1 MNQKYTPLFNQLVA
15 HIERNPV
22 SFHVPGHKNGTVFP
36 AKASHW
42 YEKILQL
49 DQTEI
54 SGLDDLHQAE
64 GVIKGAQQLA
74 AELYNVKHSFF
85 LIGGSTAGNLAMIMS
100 QLTEGDTLLLQ
111 RNCHQSV
118 FHAVELSGAR
128 PVYLQPETD
137 EKTGLS
143 LGINKETLRKAIK
156 KYPEA
161 KAVFLTTPTYEGYV
175 QPLDEHINMAH
186 EAGMVVMADEAH
198 GAHLIFNHEEWPQS
212 ALASGADIVVQSAHK
227 MLPAMTMTAFLHV
240 KDDRRIEVDR
250 LRNYLKML
258 QSSSPSYPL
267 MASLDLARAHLAE
280 MKDVNNNN
288 LTDKL
293 VAFKKEFTEGDGWA
307 RAPLRINNY
316 LQDPLKLVFIAG
328 DAQMP
333 EKWRQRLEMN
343 GAYPELVSPS
353 HLLLTLPLTADK
365 LPFKQ
370 WSRLIKTSLE
380 GSVEPGR
387 EPFNEYRMKEDISD
401 PVCSPKE
408 ADRFPCSYIPLRSS
422 AGKIAGETIT
432 PYPPGVPLLIR
443 GERITEEQF
452 RKLEWL
458 KENNTYFQTGEEWI
472 SKGIKVLNM
481 QTDEENGM

>member
-1 MNQKYTPLFNQLVA
+1 MNQKHTPLFNQLVT
-15 HIERNPV
+15 HIKRDPV

-36 AKASHW
+36 GKASQW
-42 YEKILQL
+42 YNEILKL

-64 GVIKGAQQLA
+64 GVIKEARQLTA
-74 AELYNVKHSFF
+74 DLYNVKHSFF
-85 LIGGSTAGNLAMIMS
+85 LVGGSTAGNLAMTMS
-100 QLTEGDTLLLQ
+100 QLQEGDTVLLQ

-137 EKTGLS
+137 ENTGLS

-175 QPLDEHINMAH
+175 QPLNDHIRMAH
-186 EAGMVVMADEAH
+186 EAGMIVMADEAH
-198 GAHLIFNHEEWPQS
+198 GAHLLFNHEGWPQS
-212 ALASGADIVVQSAHK
+212 ALASGADLVVQSAHK

-240 KDDRRIEVDR
+240 RDDTRIDVNR
-250 LRNYLKML
+250 LRYYLKML

-267 MASLDLARAHLAE
+267 MASLDLARAYLAE
-280 MKDVNNNN
+280 MKDANLNN
-288 LTDKL
+288 LTDQL
-293 VAFKKEFTEGDGWA
+293 VAFKKEFTEGDGWS

-316 LQDPLKLVFIAG
+316 LQDPLKLAFIA
-328 DAQMP
+328 DNAQLP
-333 EKWRQRLEMN
+333 EKWRQRMEIN
-343 GAYPELVSPS
+343 GAYPELVSPR
-353 HLLLTLPLTADK
+353 HLLLTLPLTTDE

-380 GSVEPGR
+380 GNGGPGT
-387 EPFNEYRMKEDISD
+387 ELFNEYRMKEDISE
-401 PVCSPKE
+401 PFCTPKE
-408 ADRFPCSYIPLRSS
+408 ADRLPCSFVPVRSS
-422 AGKIAGETIT
+422 AGNIAGETIT

-443 GERITEEQF
+443 GERISEEQC

-458 KENNTYFQTGEEWI
+458 GKNNTYFQTGEEWI
-472 SKGIKVLNM
+472 SKGIKILNK